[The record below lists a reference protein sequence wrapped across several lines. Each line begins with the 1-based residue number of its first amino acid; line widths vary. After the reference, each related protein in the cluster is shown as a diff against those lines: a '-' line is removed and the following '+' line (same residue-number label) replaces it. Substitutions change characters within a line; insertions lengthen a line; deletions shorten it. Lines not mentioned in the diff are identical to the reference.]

1 MDFILIQN
9 KDHYKTKMAEKQVSN
24 KSESEETL
32 SEKEWALVRWEEFAL
47 AMEEHYHAHELWKRN
62 PEGTPMGHR

>member
-1 MDFILIQN
+1 LDFILIQN
-9 KDHYKTKMAEKQVSN
+9 KDYYKTKMAEKQVSN

-32 SEKEWALVRWEEFAL
+32 SEKEWALVRL
-47 AMEEHYHAHELWKRN
+47 EEHYHAHELWKRN